1 MRRLARALPL
11 RQQDARVGAVGAE
24 PGAQEGRSLVDAGCG
39 FAGPG
44 GCIVELDERVAEGGL
59 DAVVFEVAV
68 EERDRNLEAP
78 EDGSE
83 AHFEGVLGD
92 VGFSIAL
99 LELVDGVRGVIDCC
113 SGRKLSVLRCRTHA
127 EHECLILKSGIA
139 KRAGDGQAR

>member
-11 RQQDARVGAVGAE
+11 RQKDARVGAVGAE

-44 GCIVELDERVAEGGL
+44 GCIVDRRVAEGGL

-68 EERDRNLEAP
+68 EERDRDLEAP

-83 AHFEGVLGD
+83 ARF
-92 VGFSIAL
+92 
-99 LELVDGVRGVIDCC
+99 
-113 SGRKLSVLRCRTHA
+113 
-127 EHECLILKSGIA
+127 
-139 KRAGDGQAR
+139 